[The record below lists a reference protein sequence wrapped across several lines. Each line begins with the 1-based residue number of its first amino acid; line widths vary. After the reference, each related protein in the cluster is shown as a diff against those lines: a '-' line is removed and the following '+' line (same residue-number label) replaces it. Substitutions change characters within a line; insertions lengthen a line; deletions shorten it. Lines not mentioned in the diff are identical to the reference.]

1 MELRILKTDGWITE
15 DNKLTDKAQNF
26 LANIESTFMIK
37 SKKQKKAVLGPE
49 ATEMIAQYRE
59 MFPKGNLPS
68 GVPGRVHVRELETKF
83 AWFFTNYN
91 YDWET
96 VLEATK
102 RYIEEY
108 EPKSY
113 MYMKNSAFFIS
124 KQDTNKVITSLLATY
139 CDKILEG
146 EDNVAEE
153 FKVNII

>member
-15 DNKLTDKAQNF
+15 DNKLTDKAHNF
-26 LANIESTFMIK
+26 LNNIETTFMIK
-37 SKKQKKAVLGPE
+37 GKKQKKAVLGPE
-49 ATEMIAQYRE
+49 ASELIAQYRE

-96 VLEATK
+96 VLAATK
-102 RYIEEY
+102 KYIEEY
-108 EPKSY
+108 EPKNF

-124 KQDTNKVITSLLATY
+124 KQDTSKVITSVLATY
-139 CDKILEG
+139 CDKILDGDEI
-146 EDNVAEE
+146 EQ
-153 FKVNII
+153 NIEQINIV